1 MENSKRGNIPMQ
13 EKPNLINS
21 KDRQRRYQIPIGICF
36 VLNGGT
42 IDWKSAKKR
51 TIVMYSIEAE
61 HIAASKAAMEVFGT
75 KHCQRKY
82 HYIREVMKMGE
93 IVINKVHTDD
103 TVADPF
109 TKPMSL
115 TKHNQH
121 AMGIGLRPA
130 SSLMSDLCF

>member
-1 MENSKRGNIPMQ
+1 MVLVYGGNPR
-13 EKPNLINS
+13 NVYINVGFQID
-21 KDRQRRYQIPIGICF
+21 KDDTKSQSGYVF

-51 TIVMYSIEAE
+51 TIAMYSIEAE
-61 HIAASKAAMEVFGT
+61 HIAASKAAMEVFGA

-82 HYIREVMKMGE
+82 HYNREVMKMGE

-121 AMGIGLRPA
+121 AIGIGLRPA
-130 SSLMSDLCF
+130 SSL